1 MMYSRAVR
9 VLLLGL
15 LVCGLPMCLPAAT
28 AQSADDEE
36 LTPEASVLEDPLVR
50 YQAKRGLDLLY
61 NMRFDRAATLF
72 ELVDQR
78 YPEHPI
84 GPFLK
89 ALNTWWEI
97 LLDLSDTSHDAAFF
111 DAMQEVID
119 RSDRLLAEDP
129 QHFDAQFFKGAALGF
144 RGRHRSNRG
153 NWYRAAMDGRRAMGY
168 VLNVADA
175 DPENDDFVFGRGI
188 YDYYADVIP
197 ERYAYVRPV
206 MVFFPDG
213 DRERGLDLLKRTAAE
228 GHYIQTEATY
238 FLLQIHYLFERDYS
252 KSIEYVTQLLDQH
265 PGNAFF
271 HAYKGRVHA
280 RWGRWM
286 QARHT
291 FTEVLERYQNGQAGY
306 NDAVAEQALFFIGR
320 SHLAQGEPQA
330 ALQRLQQLDALAAR
344 REEDAYFQVVGRL
357 YQGMA
362 YDALAERSLAERRYR
377 EVLAMDD
384 QGNAHDLAE
393 RYLDRPYRQR

>member
-1 MMYSRAVR
+1 MMYFRAVR
-9 VLLLGL
+9 VLFLGL
-15 LVCGLPMCLPAAT
+15 LVYGLALLPPTAT
-28 AQSADDEE
+28 AQSADADEE
-36 LTPEASVLEDPLVR
+36 LTPEASVLDDPLVR

-78 YPEHPI
+78 YPDHPI

-97 LLDLSDTSHDAAFF
+97 LLDLSDTSHDEAFF

-153 NWYRAAMDGRRAMGY
+153 NWYRAAMDGRQAMGY
-168 VLNVADA
+168 VLNVAGA
-175 DPENDDFVFGRGI
+175 DPTNDDFVFGRGI

-197 ERYAYVRPV
+197 ERYTYVRPV

-213 DRERGLDLLKRTAAE
+213 DRERGLELLKRTAEE

-238 FLLQIHYLFERDYS
+238 FLLQIHYLFEQDYS
-252 KSIEYVTQLLDQH
+252 KSIEYVTRLLDQH

-286 QARHT
+286 QARNT
-291 FTEVLERYQNGQAGY
+291 FTEVLERYQSKQAGY

-384 QGNAHDLAE
+384 QGNAHDLAQ
-393 RYLDRPYRQR
+393 RYLDRPYR